1 MRQLTGFRIN
11 RSGAVDSYIFEWV
24 NKNDAGAMES
34 YTYKG
39 IEPPRPE
46 LLTAADNIAL
56 ISAKMVNLSLTEKDV
71 MDGGCFY
78 GLKMEYPVDADYY
91 KLQIKASVQIPWGY
105 TFKYETPNWRV
116 WYSNTKGDFNNT
128 IKGAMQKLTQECC
141 KYIDGE
147 RAQTKLA
154 FTKQET
160 EDEEE

>member
-56 ISAKMVNLSLTEKDV
+56 ISAKMVSLSLMEKDV

-116 WYSNTKGDFNNT
+116 WYSNTKGDFNNYQGRYAET
-128 IKGAMQKLTQECC
+128 HAGVLEIHRWRKGT
-141 KYIDGE
+141 D
-147 RAQTKLA
+147 QTSIYQ
-154 FTKQET
+154 TRNGG
-160 EDEEE
+160 